1 MDTGTIIVVSEI
13 AGSSNDEFHG
23 WGTSLLGW
31 GTAYQTNKTRANLG
45 VAIARAEVTI
55 DFG

>member
-1 MDTGTIIVVSEI
+1 VDTGTIIVVFEI